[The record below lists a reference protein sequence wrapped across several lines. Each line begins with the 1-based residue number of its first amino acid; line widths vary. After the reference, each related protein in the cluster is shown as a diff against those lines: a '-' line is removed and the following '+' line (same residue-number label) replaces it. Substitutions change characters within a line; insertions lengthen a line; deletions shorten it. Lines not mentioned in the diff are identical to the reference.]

1 MKIIEIPKITI
12 LKKSFIFFKIKK
24 NLFFFL
30 FEKKRKEKK
39 RKVVVLSSCPLIEAS
54 LAY

>member
-12 LKKSFIFFKIKK
+12 LKKSFI
-24 NLFFFL
+24 FL

>member
-24 NLFFFL
+24 NLFFL